1 LDVDVL
7 SQERQRYGQREREW
21 EWDRDWEW
29 DREWELVTSMEEIV
43 EPVTVVFDPG
53 NVFKFVVTVDSHWLS
68 LLIIYI
74 VPSGLHQQ
82 CSAML
87 SYIQYL
93 SLLMHT
99 VFGCV
104 CLLCKVLTF
113 VVPPRVTAAHTPAHI
128 WQLRERPR
136 LLLRK
141 CVVNIGDKG
150 H

>member
-82 CSAML
+82 RAYSFWL
-87 SYIQYL
+87 
-93 SLLMHT
+93 
-99 VFGCV
+99 
-104 CLLCKVLTF
+104 
-113 VVPPRVTAAHTPAHI
+113 RVQPCFPTY
-128 WQLRERPR
+128 
-136 LLLRK
+136 
-141 CVVNIGDKG
+141 NIY
-150 H
+150 HY